1 MPEVRCSNAG
11 TILNAM
17 LAGAGLAIFP
27 CFIAAEEPSLVQ
39 LTAPIEDL
47 ERETMWLVVHE
58 DMRNRPRVRL
68 AADRIAALFQRYRHQ
83 LQPEGAG

>member
-1 MPEVRCSNAG
+1 
-11 TILNAM
+11 
-17 LAGAGLAIFP
+17 
-27 CFIAAEEPSLVQ
+27 VQ

-47 ERETMWLVVHE
+47 DRETMWLVVHE

-68 AADRIAALFQRYRHQ
+68 AADRIAALFQRYRHH